1 MKKLLRILDRFM
13 EVFSVT
19 SLAIMLTITVFQV
32 GLRYVF
38 NKPTSWSEE
47 ITLFALVWFGYIAM
61 AIGVRKDTHISLEFL
76 YDHLGAK
83 GKRILDIGRYSLLLA
98 LAIMMT
104 YYSFPMIKIGMTN
117 NMPATGISRAVLYA
131 PALVGGLL
139 MSLFSLVNLIA
150 VCKKETQSHE

>member
-1 MKKLLRILDRFM
+1 MKKLLRTLDRFM
-13 EVFSVT
+13 EVFSVA
-19 SLAIMLTITVFQV
+19 SLVIMLTLTVFQV
-32 GLRYVF
+32 VMRYVF

-47 ITLFALVWFGYIAM
+47 ITLFTLVWFGYVAM

-83 GKRILDIGRYSLLLA
+83 GKKILDIVRYSLLLA
-98 LAIMMT
+98 LALMMT

-117 NMPATGISRAVLYA
+117 AMPATGISRAVLYA
-131 PALVGGLL
+131 PALFGGLL

-150 VCKKETQSHE
+150 ACTKEMKSHE

>member
-47 ITLFALVWFGYIAM
+47 ITLFALVWFGYVAM

-83 GKRILDIGRYSLLLA
+83 GKKILDIGRYSLLLA
-98 LAIMMT
+98 LAVMMT

>member
-13 EVFSVT
+13 EIFSVG
-19 SLAIMLTITVFQV
+19 SLTIMLALTVLQV
-32 GLRYVF
+32 AMRYIL

-47 ITLFALVWFGYIAM
+47 ITLFTLVWFGYVAM
-61 AIGVRKDTHISLEFL
+61 AIGIRKDTHISLEFL

-83 GKRILDIGRYSLLLA
+83 GKKVLDIGRYTLLLA
-98 LAIMMT
+98 FALMMT

-117 NMPATGISRAVLYA
+117 AMPATGISRAVLYA

-139 MSLFSLVNLIA
+139 MSLFSLVNLINVFA
-150 VCKKETQSHE
+150 KEKQSNE

>member
-1 MKKLLRILDRFM
+1 MKKLLKMLDRFM

-19 SLAIMLTITVFQV
+19 SLAIMLSLTVFQV
-32 GLRYVF
+32 VMRYVF

-47 ITLFALVWFGYIAM
+47 ITLFALVWFGYVAM

-76 YDHLGAK
+76 YDNLGDK
-83 GKRILDIGRYSLLLA
+83 GKKALDIFRYSLLLA
-98 LAIMMT
+98 LAVMMT
-104 YYSFPMIKIGMTN
+104 IYAFPMIKIGLTN

-150 VCKKETQSHE
+150 VFTKEKLSHE

>member
-13 EVFSVT
+13 EIFSVG
-19 SLAIMLTITVFQV
+19 SLTIMLALTVLQV
-32 GLRYVF
+32 AMRYIL

-47 ITLFALVWFGYIAM
+47 ITLFTLVWFGYVAM
-61 AIGVRKDTHISLEFL
+61 AIGIRKDTHISLEFL

-83 GKRILDIGRYSLLLA
+83 GKKVLDIGRYTLLLA
-98 LAIMMT
+98 FALMMT

-117 NMPATGISRAVLYA
+117 AMPATGISRAVLYA

-139 MSLFSLVNLIA
+139 MSLFSLANLIN
-150 VCKKETQSHE
+150 VFTKEKQSNE